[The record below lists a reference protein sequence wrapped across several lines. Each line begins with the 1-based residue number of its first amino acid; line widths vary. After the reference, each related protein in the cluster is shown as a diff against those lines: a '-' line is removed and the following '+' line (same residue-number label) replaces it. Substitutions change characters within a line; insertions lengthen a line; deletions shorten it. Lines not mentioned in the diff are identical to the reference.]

1 MSRIRRSFA
10 FTRFDEEQR
19 MVYGIA
25 ATDQLATDG
34 YIVTKDAMK
43 AAWDDYMV
51 FANIREMHQDIAAGV
66 VKEYSFE
73 DDGVH
78 IGVYVADDSTWA
90 KVKAGVLKAFS
101 IGAEAL
107 QKIGNVITEIILYEI
122 SLVDRPADPGAV
134 VTMFR
139 GYGKARNLT
148 NRGRSPKESAMTGIS
163 RTELAAQKPTKPP
176 TAASAVSEK
185 TQRDDGFEMAENE
198 IDPMKE
204 NEQDAVAA
212 LMQAFHQLED
222 LAEQVAEHIANGQT
236 TDGVLAQVQNAHR
249 CIGRALTE
257 HVRAA
262 TAYEPADDSTEESDA
277 DVSGAETAAE
287 GEGAPA
293 SGQRAAKPVAG
304 RAPISRRGNGG
315 LAAQVAALVK
325 VLEPAVRNG
334 SLVRT
339 PRPAGYQP
347 VAQPGQPTPAQP
359 VVRTVSK
366 QDDNVQI
373 QRAEDDDGFPAQ
385 GTAAWKALDED
396 TRIRVAL
403 ERNTKKA
410 KAGDPSVVRII
421 GPNGQGRN

>member
-1 MSRIRRSFA
+1 MSTIKRSF
-10 FTRFDEEQR
+10 RISRLDEERR

-34 YIVTKDAMK
+34 YIVTKEAMK
-43 AAWDDYMV
+43 AAWDDYMK

-66 VKEYSFE
+66 VREFSFE

-139 GYGKARNLT
+139 GYNTRSAT
-148 NRGRSPKESAMTGIS
+148 NRDRSPKERAMTGITRVGLAAS
-163 RTELAAQKPTKPP
+163 KPTVPPQPAAVTGEPVQRGENPELAAGDLGPL
-176 TAASAVSEK
+176 
-185 TQRDDGFEMAENE
+185 M
-198 IDPMKE
+198 E

-212 LMQAFHQLED
+212 LMEAFHQLEA
-222 LAEQVAEHIANGQT
+222 LAERIEGHISNGQT
-236 TDGVLAQVQNAHR
+236 TDAVLAHVQNSHR
-249 CIGRALTE
+249 SLGRALTE
-257 HVRAA
+257 HVKAA
-262 TAYEPADDSTEESDA
+262 TAYDAGEDPADP
-277 DVSGAETAAE
+277 ETTPDDTATRTD
-287 GEGAPA
+287 GAPA
-293 SGQRAAKPVAG
+293 SSQRAAAPVAG
-304 RAPISRRGNGG
+304 RAVISRNGNGG
-315 LAAQVAALVK
+315 LAAQVAELTKAVGAL
-325 VLEPAVRNG
+325 VRNG
-334 SLVRT
+334 SLVKT
-339 PRPAGYQP
+339 QRPAGYLP
-347 VAQPGQPTPAQP
+347 AAQPNDPAPQP
-359 VVRTVSK
+359 VVRSVSK
-366 QDDNVQI
+366 QDDHVQVV
-373 QRAEDDDGFPAQ
+373 RAEDDDGFPAQ
-385 GTAAWKALDED
+385 GTPAWKALDED
-396 TRIRVAL
+396 TRVRVAL